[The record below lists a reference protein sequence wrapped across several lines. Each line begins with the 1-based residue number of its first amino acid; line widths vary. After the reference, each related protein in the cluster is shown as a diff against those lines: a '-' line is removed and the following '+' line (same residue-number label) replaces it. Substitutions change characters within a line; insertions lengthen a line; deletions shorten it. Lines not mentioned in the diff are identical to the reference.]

1 MEKTRRVIHPY
12 GLKYKDG
19 AWYINA
25 YCELREELR
34 IFRLR
39 RISTIFLIN
48 EKFSLPSGFNIDD
61 FSQKRKVKRYSQD
74 QKEVRLSFKVTDKIY
89 HIIKEYNYFNN
100 SEILEKND
108 GYYIIELRTTVPE
121 NYIKYCF
128 DFYDGLEL
136 ISPVSMRDKV
146 KIEVE
151 NLAKRYGILK

>member
-61 FSQKRKVKRYSQD
+61 FGDAHDEKIGFCNVIRKG
-74 QKEVRLSFKVTDKIY
+74 EVTGHIENGRFLASDIKLS
-89 HIIKEYNYFNN
+89 E
-100 SEILEKND
+100 
-108 GYYIIELRTTVPE
+108 
-121 NYIKYCF
+121 
-128 DFYDGLEL
+128 
-136 ISPVSMRDKV
+136 
-146 KIEVE
+146 
-151 NLAKRYGILK
+151 